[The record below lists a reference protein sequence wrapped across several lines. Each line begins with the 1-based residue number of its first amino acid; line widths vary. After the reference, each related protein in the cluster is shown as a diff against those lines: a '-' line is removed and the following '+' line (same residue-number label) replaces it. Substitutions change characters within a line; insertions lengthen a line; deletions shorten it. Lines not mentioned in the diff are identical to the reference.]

1 MYMNIHFIINMYSY
15 FLLSLHLSI
24 SSLFLLSTASVS
36 LVRMI
41 VLNLTSASLR
51 RANEPQ
57 TVSAG
62 KGGGREGGETE
73 RERQRDRE
81 RESEGKHDNVNI
93 TIQSKHSPSG
103 KHATMATNNKQL
115 RQNE

>member
-1 MYMNIHFIINMYSY
+1 MNHRLYQ
-15 FLLSLHLSI
+15 
-24 SSLFLLSTASVS
+24 
-36 LVRMI
+36 LVI
-41 VLNLTSASLR
+41 
-51 RANEPQ
+51 E
-57 TVSAG
+57 
-62 KGGGREGGETE
+62 EGGKEGRQ
-73 RERQRDRE
+73 RERDKETE

>member
-1 MYMNIHFIINMYSY
+1 MNHRLYQ
-15 FLLSLHLSI
+15 
-24 SSLFLLSTASVS
+24 
-36 LVRMI
+36 LVK
-41 VLNLTSASLR
+41 
-51 RANEPQ
+51 EEG
-57 TVSAG
+57 G
-62 KGGGREGGETE
+62 KEGGRGNRDRERDKETE
-73 RERQRDRE
+73 TE

>member
-1 MYMNIHFIINMYSY
+1 MII
-15 FLLSLHLSI
+15 
-24 SSLFLLSTASVS
+24 
-36 LVRMI
+36 
-41 VLNLTSASLR
+41 LNLTSASLR

-62 KGGGREGGETE
+62 NRGGREGGET
-73 RERQRDRE
+73 E